1 MNKSYSFIINNS
13 EITAGTR
20 GASAGPTAIF
30 TAARSAGSQYFG
42 QFETQVLTDSN
53 AALDH
58 PTPFPFAKYI
68 DAYAKVFYGVKEAVA
83 ARLNDDKFPI
93 VLAGDHGSA
102 AGTIS
107 GIKGAMA
114 DKRLGVVWIDAHA
127 DIHSPFTTPSGNMHG
142 MPLAIVTNQDNLKYK
157 RNDVDAKTREFWEAF
172 QASASVTPMVQ
183 TSDLVY
189 VGVRDCEEEEIA
201 VMDEFSITNHTVEL
215 VRQLGVPTI
224 VERILTQLADCDAI
238 YISFDVD
245 SMDPELTSYGTGT
258 PVGNGLSPQEAKD
271 LLTLLMENEKTVC
284 LEIVEVNPCLDNKKN
299 KMAEITFDILSSI
312 VTK

>member
-1 MNKSYSFIINNS
+1 MNKNYSFIINNS

-20 GASAGPTAIF
+20 GSSAGPTAIF
-30 TAARSAGSQYFG
+30 SAARASESDYFG
-42 QFETQVLTDSN
+42 AFETQVLADSN

-58 PTPFPFAKYI
+58 PTPYPFAKFI
-68 DAYAKVFYGVKEAVA
+68 DAYAKVFFGVKEAVA
-83 ARLNDDKFPI
+83 NHLKEEKFPV

-107 GIKGAMA
+107 GIKGTMP

-142 MPLAIVTNQDNLKYK
+142 MPLAIVTNLNNMSHQ
-157 RNDVDAKTREFWEAF
+157 RNNVDLQTRELWDAF
-172 QASASVTPMVQ
+172 QRSAGVTPMVQ
-183 TSDLVY
+183 TTDLVY
-189 VGVRDCEEEEIA
+189 VGVRDCEEEE
-201 VMDEFSITNHTVEL
+201 VSLLDEFSITNHTVEL

-224 VERILTQLADCDAI
+224 VERILAQLADCDAI

-299 KMAEITFDILSSI
+299 KMAEIAFDILSSI